1 MKAEISDHAFW
12 LPSHF
17 LFISNILIHE
27 LVESLM
33 MSYIVLHLLY
43 RSVSWCMHHGL
54 VIHLRHGFGQHKWL
68 YYWVSNFFHV
78 LSGRQALKMSRN
90 WNAHGRFSVLI
101 LGFNT
106 GGSPLYCV
114 RLLFRLAINK
124 ARLCKCVCNATSRK
138 IVSFEIP
145 LQSLSGQEKW
155 GAIIMLS

>member
-43 RSVSWCMHHGL
+43 RSVSWCMHHVL

-124 ARLCKCVCNATSRK
+124 ARLCKCVTQQVGKLSHLRFPYNHCLGKKNEA
-138 IVSFEIP
+138 P
-145 LQSLSGQEKW
+145 L
-155 GAIIMLS
+155 IMLS